1 MKQTSQIT
9 AGSGRS
15 SKVDLEKR
23 KKSRAKQRQREAL
36 QQQLADTRRS
46 LDKIAMKKAQLADTM
61 AEEYGITPD
70 ALDDWQVMPG
80 DAAEMRRNLR
90 MLKDQ
95 IQALGPVDTGAI
107 HQFEE
112 VKERCGYL
120 QRQQQDLIE
129 AERQLKEVIAEM
141 DTVCKA
147 RFKETFAAVQKEFQ
161 GIFAKLF
168 GGGSAELVLVEA
180 EQLDG
185 CWCRHLC
192 KAAGEETSE
201 YQLTFGRAALTAI
214 SLLFALLRSSPV
226 PSVFSMKLMHHWMRA
241 MRDLHSS

>member
-1 MKQTSQIT
+1 MESQIQADEKT
-9 AGSGRS
+9 AAAYRSDLLEIDQRTEQIAAALDNLKREQGELAKELNRLAAKHKELWEQLRDIEANLADNGRQR
-15 SKVDLEKR
+15 KVIESRLGEKEEVQ
-23 KKSRAKQRQREAL
+23 KAKQRQREAL

-112 VKERCGYL
+112 EERCGYL
-120 QRQQQDLIE
+120 Q
-129 AERQLKEVIAEM
+129 
-141 DTVCKA
+141 
-147 RFKETFAAVQKEFQ
+147 
-161 GIFAKLF
+161 
-168 GGGSAELVLVEA
+168 GSS
-180 EQLDG
+180 
-185 CWCRHLC
+185 
-192 KAAGEETSE
+192 KTS
-201 YQLTFGRAALTAI
+201 
-214 SLLFALLRSSPV
+214 
-226 PSVFSMKLMHHWMRA
+226 
-241 MRDLHSS
+241 